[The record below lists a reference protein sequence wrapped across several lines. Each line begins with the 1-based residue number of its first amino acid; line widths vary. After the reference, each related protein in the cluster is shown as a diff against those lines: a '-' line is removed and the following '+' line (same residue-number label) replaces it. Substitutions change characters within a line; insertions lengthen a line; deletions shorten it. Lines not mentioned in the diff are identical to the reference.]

1 MNLEIRFGNT
11 RSARLT
17 DAIRQAEQ
25 IPGFTKPE
33 GAGAREMV
41 VSTELPF
48 GAPAL
53 WWKIEC
59 LLETVR
65 CRQSTVV
72 LLDGRP
78 IDALELSSGLH
89 AVLSCYW
96 KKQGFDS
103 SLDYCSGKDTPTAD
117 ISAFGC
123 RFIRGVGLYERDND
137 NIPWYE
143 FGQQSAD

>member
-1 MNLEIRFGNT
+1 MWPSSANNGIPPANAAKTYVRQLLSRSIFVCKPTTSWLLMITGGAPHQFSIQIKRSSMNLEIRFGNT

-48 GAPAL
+48 DAPEL
-53 WWKIEC
+53 WWKVEC

-65 CRQSTVV
+65 C
-72 LLDGRP
+72 
-78 IDALELSSGLH
+78 
-89 AVLSCYW
+89 W
-96 KKQGFDS
+96 
-103 SLDYCSGKDTPTAD
+103 
-117 ISAFGC
+117 
-123 RFIRGVGLYERDND
+123 
-137 NIPWYE
+137 
-143 FGQQSAD
+143 